1 MDGEAVENLRLR
13 LTMMGAVTTI
23 HPVLYPASA
32 IGLSDAPQYRDWG
45 IADSDQP
52 TQILQREKLTL

>member
-1 MDGEAVENLRLR
+1 MDGEAVENLSLR

-23 HPVLYPASA
+23 HPILYPVSA
-32 IGLSDAPQYRDWG
+32 IGLSNAPQYRDWG

-52 TQILQREKLTL
+52 TQTCSEKN